1 MAFSTDADLLTVVP
15 DILDF
20 GIDGFM
26 DEHGLAEAELTRE
39 IRNQWWHRKGIAGE
53 MNSTLLTDSQWTKCN
68 SYLVLWKYALPKL
81 TNWTDE
87 DRFQNMIAF
96 YKQLYLEELAS
107 VFQDGVEY
115 DADGDGSV
123 AETEKIYVGSG
134 YLTR

>member
-26 DEHGLAEAELTRE
+26 DEHALAEAELTRE

-53 MNSTLLTDSQWTKCN
+53 MNASLLTSTQWTKAKA
-68 SYLVLWKYALPKL
+68 YLVLWKYALPKL
-81 TNWTDE
+81 TNWTAE
-87 DRFQNMIAF
+87 ERFQSMMAF
-96 YKQLYLEELAS
+96 YKQMYLEEINS
-107 VFQDGVEY
+107 IFQDGVEY
-115 DADGDGSV
+115 DADESGSISD
-123 AETEKIYVGSG
+123 TEKQYVGSG